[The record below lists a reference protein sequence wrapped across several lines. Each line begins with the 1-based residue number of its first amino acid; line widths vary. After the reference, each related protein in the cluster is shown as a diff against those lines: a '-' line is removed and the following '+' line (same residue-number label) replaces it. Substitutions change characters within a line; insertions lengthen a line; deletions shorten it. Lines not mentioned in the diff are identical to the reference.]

1 MRGGQEVAVKA
12 GRAHAFHRD
21 GEAISWWQRRH
32 QGGLQLG
39 LREELLPVLQ
49 VGRVHLQ
56 EGRAA
61 RVPGL
66 QHGCPLA
73 SERRESRQSDMHQR
87 QTSGKKRLEPMK
99 LSISESL
106 SQTQNPN

>member
-1 MRGGQEVAVKA
+1 MCGGQEVAVKA

-21 GEAISWWQRRH
+21 SEAIRWWQRRH

-56 EGRAA
+56 EGRSA
-61 RVPGL
+61 RVAGL
-66 QHGCPLA
+66 QHGCPPA
-73 SERRESRQSDMHQR
+73 AERRETRRSDMHQR
-87 QTSGKKRLEPMK
+87 
-99 LSISESL
+99 
-106 SQTQNPN
+106 